1 MAASAPDPIHDQPT
15 RPAKPGGARTPLAIQ
30 GGGHDRFGPI
40 IGLEVYQRNTLGL
53 ARHFAEKYGLGDR
66 FEVDPEVTVACTLL
80 AVRLQ
85 RVMILLQNI
94 EKDVAERAEA
104 ADGDYGMA
112 LFKATMAERHAK
124 VNAEID
130 RNHRAA
136 RALREELE
144 ALAREIKAPP
154 E

>member
-1 MAASAPDPIHDQPT
+1 MAEPLPAPERAPKAPN
-15 RPAKPGGARTPLAIQ
+15 PLAIQ

-40 IGLEVYQRNTLGL
+40 VGLEVYQRNTMGL
-53 ARHFAEKYGLGDR
+53 ARHFAEKYGLLDEFQGN
-66 FEVDPEVTVACTLL
+66 PEVTVACTLL

-104 ADGDYGMA
+104 SDGDYGRE
-112 LFKATMAERHAK
+112 LFKSTLAGRHTT

-136 RALREELE
+136 RGLRDELE
-144 ALAREIKAPP
+144 GLARELTG